1 MSPQRYEPVSSH
13 RTLSPSN
20 HASRSNSKQQ
30 IQAHEDD
37 DTPITPTSNLQP
49 IPNSPPPSFRS
60 RNSSPA
66 SRHILSEDPLAD
78 EADQTLADT
87 FDDGNE
93 SDNED
98 DNGDDR
104 QRLMRGSPMLSG
116 ESETP
121 PPSTNSGRPAPQ
133 IVRRVTEFPG
143 VTAPT
148 RAGPRPVNDGV
159 FANLAAKPER
169 GEKVEE
175 QPPVSRAIT
184 SSLTSLTNF
193 LFRPTNK
200 QLPMPPHRI
209 GKLL

>member
-13 RTLSPSN
+13 RPPPPSN
-20 HASRSNSKQQ
+20 QSSLSNLNKQ

-37 DTPITPTSNLQP
+37 DSPITPPSNLHP

-66 SRHILSEDPLAD
+66 SRHILTEDPLAD

-87 FDDGNE
+87 FDDGND

-104 QRLMRGSPMLSG
+104 QRLMRGSPILNS
-116 ESETP
+116 ESEIP
-121 PPSTNSGRPAPQ
+121 APSTESGRPAPQ

-148 RAGPRPVNDGV
+148 RAGPQSVNDGV

-175 QPPVSRAIT
+175 QPPVSPAIT
-184 SSLTSLTNF
+184 SSLTSLTN
-193 LFRPTNK
+193 LNPRPTNK
-200 QLPMPPHRI
+200 QPPTLPHRT